1 MDKYDIEGGIDFF
14 SELYKS
20 LDETTDEDAPNE
32 SVCLITEQ
40 PLAEFHVTMKCG
52 HKFNYKPLYL
62 DIKNHKQKFNNLES
76 SSGRLGYNEMR
87 CPYCRNKQVGT
98 LPYHEELGL
107 PKVHGINYIDPNY
120 KPLNASSMYKH
131 FLSPCEFLTPNV
143 HFDPS
148 ASEIVESSHD
158 IDANCKFYKCGHL
171 GSQINS
177 YAGISA
183 MENFGDEKHYCWSH
197 KKQVIKK
204 YKRDLILK
212 AKEEVKAKKMQI
224 KEELKQAK
232 EAEKQKIKEDKQK
245 AKDEKKKTKTKTKKP
260 KQEAENVVLGPVVIG
275 GVSESNAVV
284 GCIEILKAG
293 ARKGQ
298 SCGGK
303 ILEDNL
309 CKRHKALL
317 ANV

>member
-148 ASEIVESSHD
+148 ASEIIESSHD

-245 AKDEKKKTKTKTKKP
+245 AKDEKKKIKTKKP

>member
-20 LDETTDEDAPNE
+20 LDETTDDDAPNDNL
-32 SVCLITEQ
+32 CLITQ
-40 PLAEFHVTMKCG
+40 QSLAEFYVTMKCG

-76 SSGRLGYNEMR
+76 SSGRLGYNEIR
-87 CPYCRNKQVGT
+87 CPYCRNKEVGT

-107 PKVHGINYIDPNY
+107 PKVHGINYIDSNY
-120 KPLNASSMYKH
+120 KPTNGSSLHKH
-131 FLSPCEFLTPNV
+131 FLSPCEFLTPNMQ
-143 HFDPS
+143 FDPS
-148 ASEIVESSHD
+148 ANKIIESSHD
-158 IDANCKFYKCGHL
+158 IGANCKFYKCAHS

-177 YAGISA
+177 YAGISP

-212 AKEEVKAKKMQI
+212 AKEEVKAKNIQI
-224 KEELKQAK
+224 KAELKQLK
-232 EAEKQKIKEDKQK
+232 EAEKQKIKDEKQQ
-245 AKDEKKKTKTKTKKP
+245 AKDEKKNAKAKKP
-260 KQEAENVVLGPVVIG
+260 KPTTENVVLGPVIIG
-275 GVSESNAVV
+275 GASESNAVV

-298 SCGGK
+298 PCGAK
-303 ILEDNL
+303 ILENNL
-309 CKRHKALL
+309 CKRHTGP
-317 ANV
+317 

>member
-20 LDETTDEDAPNE
+20 LDEATDEDAPNE

-52 HKFNYKPLYL
+52 HKFNYNPLYL

-76 SSGRLGYNEMR
+76 SSGRLGHNELR

-107 PKVHGINYIDPNY
+107 PKVHGINYIDSNY
-120 KPLNASSMYKH
+120 KPTNGSSSHKH
-131 FLSPCEFLTPNV
+131 FLSPCEFLTPNA

-148 ASEIVESSHD
+148 ANEIVESSHD
-158 IDANCKFYKCGHL
+158 IGANCKFYKCGHL

-177 YAGISA
+177 YAGISP

-204 YKRDLILK
+204 HKRDLLLK
-212 AKEEVKAKKMQI
+212 AKEEVKAKNIQI
-224 KEELKQAK
+224 KVELKQLK
-232 EAEKQKIKEDKQK
+232 EAEKQKIK
-245 AKDEKKKTKTKTKKP
+245 DEKQQANDQKKNAKAKKP
-260 KQEAENVVLGPVVIG
+260 KPTA
-275 GVSESNAVV
+275 
-284 GCIEILKAG
+284 
-293 ARKGQ
+293 
-298 SCGGK
+298 
-303 ILEDNL
+303 
-309 CKRHKALL
+309 
-317 ANV
+317 

>member
-148 ASEIVESSHD
+148 ASEIIESSHD

-245 AKDEKKKTKTKTKKP
+245 AKDEKKKTKTKKP

>member
-20 LDETTDEDAPNE
+20 LDETTDDDAPNE
-32 SVCLITEQ
+32 NVCLITEQ
-40 PLAEFHVTMKCG
+40 PLTEFYVTMKCG
-52 HKFNYKPLYL
+52 HKFNYKPLYM

-76 SSGRLGYNEMR
+76 SSGRLGYDEVR

-107 PKVHGINYIDPNY
+107 PKVHGINYIDSNY
-120 KPLNASSMYKH
+120 KPANGTSLHKH
-131 FLSPCEFLTPNV
+131 FLSPCEFLTPNA

-148 ASEIVESSHD
+148 ANEIVESSHD
-158 IDANCKFYKCGHL
+158 IDVNCKFYKCGHL

-177 YAGISA
+177 YAGISG

-204 YKRDLILK
+204 YKRSLILK
-212 AKEEVKAKKMQI
+212 AKEEVKAKKIQV
-224 KEELKQAK
+224 KEELKKAK
-232 EAEKQKIKEDKQK
+232 EDEKQKIKDEKQK
-245 AKDEKKKTKTKTKKP
+245 AKEEKKKAKSKKP
-260 KQEAENVVLGPVVIG
+260 VAKNVVLGPVVIG
-275 GVSESNAVV
+275 GASESTVVV

-298 SCGGK
+298 VCGGK
-303 ILEDNL
+303 ILENNL
-309 CKRHKALL
+309 CKRH
-317 ANV
+317 NVTKDP

>member
-1 MDKYDIEGGIDFF
+1 
-14 SELYKS
+14 
-20 LDETTDEDAPNE
+20 
-32 SVCLITEQ
+32 
-40 PLAEFHVTMKCG
+40 MKCG

-87 CPYCRNKQVGT
+87 CPYCRNKQIGT

-148 ASEIVESSHD
+148 ASEIIESSHD

-245 AKDEKKKTKTKTKKP
+245 AKDEKKKTKAKKP

-293 ARKGQ
+293 ARKGHA
-298 SCGGK
+298 CGGK

>member
-148 ASEIVESSHD
+148 ASEIIESSHD

-245 AKDEKKKTKTKTKKP
+245 IKEDKQKAKTKTKKP

>member
-20 LDETTDEDAPNE
+20 LDETCDDDAPNDN
-32 SVCLITEQ
+32 VCLITEQ
-40 PLAEFHVTMKCG
+40 PLAEFCVTMKCG

-76 SSGRLGYNEMR
+76 SSGRLGHNELR
-87 CPYCRNKQVGT
+87 CPYCRNKQAGV

-107 PKVHGINYIDPNY
+107 PKVHGINFIDPNF
-120 KPLNASSMYKH
+120 KPSNSSSLHKH
-131 FLSPCEFLTPNV
+131 FLSPCEFLTPNM

-148 ASEIVESSHD
+148 GSKIVESSHD
-158 IDANCKFYKCGHL
+158 IGVNCKFYKCGHL

-177 YAGISA
+177 YAGISP

-204 YKRDLILK
+204 YKRDLIVK
-212 AKEEVKAKKMQI
+212 AKEEVKAKNIQI
-224 KEELKQAK
+224 KAELKQLK
-232 EAEKQKIKEDKQK
+232 EEEKQKIKDEKQKIKDEKQK
-245 AKDEKKKTKTKTKKP
+245 AKAKKP
-260 KQEAENVVLGPVVIG
+260 KSATENVVLGPVIIG
-275 GVSESNAVV
+275 EASESNAVV

-298 SCGGK
+298 PCCAK
-303 ILEDNL
+303 ILENNL
-309 CKRHKALL
+309 CKRHKAPLE
-317 ANV
+317 NV

>member
-20 LDETTDEDAPNE
+20 LDETTDEDTPDE

-40 PLAEFHVTMKCG
+40 PLTEFHVTMKCG

-87 CPYCRNKQVGT
+87 CPYCRNKQIGT

-120 KPLNASSMYKH
+120 KPANASSMHKH

-148 ASEIVESSHD
+148 ANEIVESSHD
-158 IDANCKFYKCGHL
+158 INANCKFYKCGHL

-177 YAGISA
+177 YAGISP

-224 KEELKQAK
+224 KEELKQLK

-245 AKDEKKKTKTKTKKP
+245 AKDEKKKTKTKKP

-275 GVSESNAVV
+275 GVSESNVVV

-293 ARKGQ
+293 ARKGHA
-298 SCGGK
+298 CGGK

>member
-20 LDETTDEDAPNE
+20 LDETTDDDAPND
-32 SVCLITEQ
+32 SVCLITQQ
-40 PLAEFHVTMKCG
+40 PLAEFYVTMKCG
-52 HKFNYKPLYL
+52 HKFNYNPLYL

-76 SSGRLGYNEMR
+76 SSGRLGYNEVR
-87 CPYCRNKQVGT
+87 CPYCRNKQAGV

-107 PKVHGINYIDPNY
+107 PKVHGINFIDPNY
-120 KPLNASSMYKH
+120 KPSNASSLHKQFM
-131 FLSPCEFLTPNV
+131 SPCEFLTLNV
-143 HFDPS
+143 CFDPS
-148 ASEIVESSHD
+148 ANEIVESSHD

-171 GSQINS
+171 GSQINC
-177 YAGISA
+177 YAGISP

-224 KEELKQAK
+224 KEELKQLK
-232 EAEKQKIKEDKQK
+232 EAEKQKIT
-245 AKDEKKKTKTKTKKP
+245 DEKKKAKDDKKNAMAKKP
-260 KQEAENVVLGPVVIG
+260 SHSTENVVLGPVVIG
-275 GVSESNAVV
+275 GASENNMVI
-284 GCIEILKAG
+284 GCIEILKGG

-298 SCGGK
+298 VCGGK
-303 ILEDNL
+303 ISENNL
-309 CKRHKALL
+309 CKRHKASLE
-317 ANV
+317 NV

>member
-148 ASEIVESSHD
+148 ASEIIESSHD

-212 AKEEVKAKKMQI
+212 AKEEVKAKKIQI
-224 KEELKQAK
+224 KEELRQAK
-232 EAEKQKIKEDKQK
+232 EAEKQTLSNPPST
-245 AKDEKKKTKTKTKKP
+245 AS
-260 KQEAENVVLGPVVIG
+260 NGPSSRGSNLQLAFGAGCCRG
-275 GVSESNAVV
+275 GPPR
-284 GCIEILKAG
+284 L
-293 ARKGQ
+293 
-298 SCGGK
+298 
-303 ILEDNL
+303 
-309 CKRHKALL
+309 
-317 ANV
+317 

>member
-40 PLAEFHVTMKCG
+40 PLAEFHVTLKCG

-148 ASEIVESSHD
+148 ASEIIESSHD

-245 AKDEKKKTKTKTKKP
+245 AKDEKKKTKTKKP

-293 ARKGQ
+293 ARKGHA
-298 SCGGK
+298 CGGK

>member
-148 ASEIVESSHD
+148 ASEIIESSHD

-245 AKDEKKKTKTKTKKP
+245 AKDEKKKTKTKKP

-293 ARKGQ
+293 ARKGHA
-298 SCGGK
+298 CGGK

>member
-20 LDETTDEDAPNE
+20 LDETTDDDAPNE
-32 SVCLITEQ
+32 NVCLITEQ
-40 PLAEFHVTMKCG
+40 PLTEFYVTMKCG

-76 SSGRLGYNEMR
+76 SSGRLGYNEVR
-87 CPYCRNKQVGT
+87 CPYCRNKEVGT

-107 PKVHGINYIDPNY
+107 PKVHGINYIDSNY
-120 KPLNASSMYKH
+120 KPANGTSLHKH
-131 FLSPCEFLTPNV
+131 FLSPCEFLTPNA

-148 ASEIVESSHD
+148 ANEIVGSSHD

-177 YAGISA
+177 YAGISG

-204 YKRDLILK
+204 YKRSLILK
-212 AKEEVKAKKMQI
+212 AKEEEKAKKIQA
-224 KEELKQAK
+224 KEELKKAK
-232 EAEKQKIKEDKQK
+232 EDEKQKIKDEKQK
-245 AKDEKKKTKTKTKKP
+245 AKEEKKKVKPKKP
-260 KQEAENVVLGPVVIG
+260 VVENVVLGPVVIG
-275 GVSESNAVV
+275 GASESTVVV

-298 SCGGK
+298 ACGGK
-303 ILEDNL
+303 ILENNL
-309 CKRHKALL
+309 CKRHHNAIKDP
-317 ANV
+317 

>member
-20 LDETTDEDAPNE
+20 LDETTDDDAPNDN
-32 SVCLITEQ
+32 VCLITEQ
-40 PLAEFHVTMKCG
+40 PLAEFYVTMKCG

-76 SSGRLGYNEMR
+76 SSGRLGHNELR

-107 PKVHGINYIDPNY
+107 PKVHGINYIDSNY
-120 KPLNASSMYKH
+120 KPTNGSSSHKH
-131 FLSPCEFLTPNV
+131 FLSPCEFLTPNA

-148 ASEIVESSHD
+148 ANEIVESSHE
-158 IDANCKFYKCGHL
+158 ISANCKFYKCGHL

-177 YAGISA
+177 YAGISP

-204 YKRDLILK
+204 HKRDLLLK
-212 AKEEVKAKKMQI
+212 AKEEVKAKNIQI
-224 KEELKQAK
+224 
-232 EAEKQKIKEDKQK
+232 
-245 AKDEKKKTKTKTKKP
+245 
-260 KQEAENVVLGPVVIG
+260 
-275 GVSESNAVV
+275 
-284 GCIEILKAG
+284 
-293 ARKGQ
+293 
-298 SCGGK
+298 
-303 ILEDNL
+303 
-309 CKRHKALL
+309 
-317 ANV
+317 

>member
-20 LDETTDEDAPNE
+20 LDETSDDDAPNDTA
-32 SVCLITEQ
+32 CLITEQ
-40 PLAEFHVTMKCG
+40 PLAEFYVTMKCG

-76 SSGRLGYNEMR
+76 SSGRLGHNELR
-87 CPYCRNKQVGT
+87 CPYCRNKETGV

-107 PKVHGINYIDPNY
+107 PKVHGINFIDPNY
-120 KPLNASSMYKH
+120 KPLNTSSMHKH
-131 FLSPCEFLTPNV
+131 FLSPCEFLTPNM

-148 ASEIVESSHD
+148 GSEIVESSHD

-177 YAGISA
+177 YAGISP

-224 KEELKQAK
+224 KEELKQLK
-232 EAEKQKIKEDKQK
+232 EAEKQKIKDDKQK
-245 AKDEKKKTKTKTKKP
+245 AKDEKKNARAKKP
-260 KQEAENVVLGPVVIG
+260 KSAVENLVLGPVVIG
-275 GVSESNAVV
+275 GASESNDVVV

-298 SCGGK
+298 ACGGK

-309 CKRHKALL
+309 CKRHKPPLE
-317 ANV
+317 NV

>member
-20 LDETTDEDAPNE
+20 LDETCDDDAPNDN
-32 SVCLITEQ
+32 VCLITEQ
-40 PLAEFHVTMKCG
+40 PLAEFYVTMKCG

-76 SSGRLGYNEMR
+76 SSGRLGHNELR

-107 PKVHGINYIDPNY
+107 PKVHGINYIDSNY
-120 KPLNASSMYKH
+120 KPTNGSSSHKH
-131 FLSPCEFLTPNV
+131 FLSPCEFLTPNA

-148 ASEIVESSHD
+148 ANEIVESSHE
-158 IDANCKFYKCGHL
+158 ISANCKFYKCGHL

-177 YAGISA
+177 YAGISP

-197 KKQVIKK
+197 KK
-204 YKRDLILK
+204 
-212 AKEEVKAKKMQI
+212 EEVKAKNIQI
-224 KEELKQAK
+224 KAELKQAK
-232 EAEKQKIKEDKQK
+232 EAEKQKIKDEKQQ
-245 AKDEKKKTKTKTKKP
+245 AKDEKKNAKAKKP
-260 KQEAENVVLGPVVIG
+260 KPAAENIVIGPVVIG
-275 GVSESNAVV
+275 GSSESNVVV
-284 GCIEILKAG
+284 GCTEILKAG

-317 ANV
+317 GNV

>member
-20 LDETTDEDAPNE
+20 LDETTDEDVSNDN
-32 SVCLITEQ
+32 VCLITEET
-40 PLAEFHVTMKCG
+40 LAEFYVTMKCG

-76 SSGRLGYNEMR
+76 SSGRLGYNELR

-120 KPLNASSMYKH
+120 KPSHASSLHKH
-131 FLSPCEFLTPNV
+131 FLSPCEFLTPNM

-158 IDANCKFYKCGHL
+158 IDSNCKFYKCDHL

-177 YAGISA
+177 YAGISG

-204 YKRDLILK
+204 HKRDLLLK
-212 AKEEVKAKKMQI
+212 AKEEVKAKKIQI
-224 KEELKQAK
+224 KDELKQLK
-232 EAEKQKIKEDKQK
+232 EAEKQKIKDEKQK
-245 AKDEKKKTKTKTKKP
+245 AKDEKKNLRAKKP
-260 KQEAENVVLGPVVIG
+260 KSDTENVVLGPVVIG
-275 GVSESNAVV
+275 GASESNDVVV

-293 ARKGQ
+293 ARKGHA
-298 SCGGK
+298 CGVK
-303 ILEDNL
+303 ILENNL
-309 CKRHKALL
+309 CKRHRALL
-317 ANV
+317 GNM

>member
-20 LDETTDEDAPNE
+20 LDETTDEDTPDE

-40 PLAEFHVTMKCG
+40 PLTEFHVTMKCG

-87 CPYCRNKQVGT
+87 CPYCRNKQIGT

-120 KPLNASSMYKH
+120 KPANASSMHKH

-158 IDANCKFYKCGHL
+158 INANCKFYKCGHL

-177 YAGISA
+177 YAGISP

-224 KEELKQAK
+224 KEELKQLK
-232 EAEKQKIKEDKQK
+232 EAAKQKIKEDKQK
-245 AKDEKKKTKTKTKKP
+245 AKDEKKKTKAKKP

-293 ARKGQ
+293 ARKGHA
-298 SCGGK
+298 CGGK

>member
-245 AKDEKKKTKTKTKKP
+245 AKDEKKKTKTKKP

>member
-20 LDETTDEDAPNE
+20 LDETTDDDAPNE
-32 SVCLITEQ
+32 NVCLITEQ
-40 PLAEFHVTMKCG
+40 PLTEFYVTMKCG

-76 SSGRLGYNEMR
+76 SSGRLSYNEVR
-87 CPYCRNKQVGT
+87 CPYCRNKEVGT

-107 PKVHGINYIDPNY
+107 PKVHGINYIDSNY
-120 KPLNASSMYKH
+120 KPANGASIHKH
-131 FLSPCEFLTPNV
+131 FLSPCEFLTPNA

-148 ASEIVESSHD
+148 ANEIVESSHD
-158 IDANCKFYKCGHL
+158 IDTNCKFYKCGHL

-177 YAGISA
+177 YAGISG

-204 YKRDLILK
+204 YKRSLILK
-212 AKEEVKAKKMQI
+212 AKEEVKAKKIQV
-224 KEELKQAK
+224 KEELKKAK
-232 EAEKQKIKEDKQK
+232 EDEKQKIKDDKQK
-245 AKDEKKKTKTKTKKP
+245 AKEEKKKAKSKKP
-260 KQEAENVVLGPVVIG
+260 VVENVVLGPVVIG
-275 GVSESNAVV
+275 GASDSTVVV

-298 SCGGK
+298 ACGGK
-303 ILEDNL
+303 ILENKL
-309 CKRHKALL
+309 CKRHNAIKDP
-317 ANV
+317 

>member
-20 LDETTDEDAPNE
+20 LDETTDEDTPDE

-40 PLAEFHVTMKCG
+40 PLTEFHVTMKCG

-87 CPYCRNKQVGT
+87 CPYCRNKQIGT

-120 KPLNASSMYKH
+120 KPANASSMHKH

-158 IDANCKFYKCGHL
+158 INANCKFYKCGHL

-177 YAGISA
+177 YAGISP

-224 KEELKQAK
+224 KEELKQLK

-245 AKDEKKKTKTKTKKP
+245 AKDEKKKTKAKKP

-293 ARKGQ
+293 ARKGHA
-298 SCGGK
+298 CGGK